1 MAMNKELLN
10 IEGINGTGEGVVNVN
25 DPDFIALREAIEQD
39 ANQQSPEDKIRYGLQ
54 GLRYRMEHYISEKE
68 PEKLIKAGDFL
79 KMFLELVGVKNKVF
93 ARYVGLEESNLSSI
107 LKGRRKVNMD
117 LAMKFGNIFQL
128 RPELWL
134 LVQSK
139 NELLEVDHASKT
151 DYQKF
156 QLNELLKKA
165 S

>member
-1 MAMNKELLN
+1 MAKENELLN
-10 IEGINGTGEGVVNVN
+10 IEGINGTGEGVVNIN
-25 DPDFIALREAIEQD
+25 DPDFIALRKAIEQD
-39 ANQQSPEDKIRYGLQ
+39 AAQQSPEERISYGLM
-54 GLRYRMEHYISEKE
+54 GLRYRMERYISERE
-68 PEKLIKAGDFL
+68 PEKLIGVGDFL

-93 ARYVGLEESNLSSI
+93 AHYVGLEESNFSSI

-117 LAMKFGNIFQL
+117 LAMKFGSIFQL

-139 NELLEVDHASKT
+139 NEWLKVDHSSKA
-151 DYQKF
+151 DYDRF
-156 QLNELLKKA
+156 QLDELLKKA

>member
-1 MAMNKELLN
+1 
-10 IEGINGTGEGVVNVN
+10 
-25 DPDFIALREAIEQD
+25 
-39 ANQQSPEDKIRYGLQ
+39 
-54 GLRYRMEHYISEKE
+54 
-68 PEKLIKAGDFL
+68 
-79 KMFLELVGVKNKVF
+79 
-93 ARYVGLEESNLSSI
+93 GLEESNLSSI